1 LEHSPK
7 QESPILA
14 HWTYTREEWRA
25 FQRWTR
31 KKKSWLHFLLHFLTP
46 GKSQTPE
53 VKISQE
59 KLSIGE
65 GQHPFSNPEH
75 ILKRVEIRDAGRLN
89 IMEITVERNNT
100 THTGLH
106 EIRIPVPK
114 GKLREAIVV
123 QEKIADQ
130 LLPG

>member
-7 QESPILA
+7 QEPAILA
-14 HWTYTREEWRA
+14 HWTYTREEWRT

-46 GKSQTPE
+46 GKSQAPE

-59 KLSIGE
+59 RLSIGE
-65 GQHPFSNPEH
+65 GQHPFNTAEN

-89 IMEITVERNNT
+89 VMEITVERNNT
-100 THTGLH
+100 AHTGLH
-106 EIRIPVPK
+106 EISIPVPK

-123 QEKIADQ
+123 QEKMVSPAI
-130 LLPG
+130 

>member
-1 LEHSPK
+1 
-7 QESPILA
+7 
-14 HWTYTREEWRA
+14 
-25 FQRWTR
+25 
-31 KKKSWLHFLLHFLTP
+31 LTP
-46 GKSQTPE
+46 GENQTPE

-100 THTGLH
+100 AHAGLH

-114 GKLREAIVV
+114 GKLREAIAL
-123 QEKIADQ
+123 QEKMATQ
-130 LLPG
+130 LSSC